1 MKKTIFIASVMGLAL
16 ASCQSDDLEPAVVSQ
31 GDGNV
36 TFHLSAPEAME
47 YSRAITAPNSA
58 LGGISNVD
66 WANYDLR
73 YKLAVYQVNETESG
87 TTTRLVIPAQTVTV
101 DTYSDVDF
109 SLRLTP
115 NRKYTFV
122 VWADFVNQGSQ
133 ADLHYNTS
141 DLENITCKDDVTAML
156 NDESRDAYFVTETIE
171 VTDAGLSQS
180 LTLRRPFAK
189 LRVIATDWGIG
200 KLDMP
205 DEFDVTYYG
214 CKRFEG
220 INARTGETI
229 TTTDLAA
236 DCATTYHATIV
247 KDTKEY
253 SLGYDSSDR
262 NRTLI
267 VDYLVAQPAQST
279 IHFKLAPNEGLPV
292 RDFTTDIPIRRNW
305 LTTILG
311 DLLTT
316 GADIHILCDE
326 GFTDEYNGFDST
338 GSFNPVAPY
347 IDAAGV
353 YHIKTADELAWISE
367 NVATLSAATVV
378 LDSDIDLR
386 GIDWKPIYTYYQY
399 ISLFDGQ
406 GHTIYNL
413 AITGAS
419 NAYPFNG
426 TNYLG
431 LFSQARYITIQNLNL
446 ENVSINSQS
455 GHAGALVGMLGVDG
469 GGVEGNIIKNCNAKH
484 VFIRPV
490 LYNEDRSY
498 SSFNAGG
505 LVGILHNGD
514 FDNCHVS
521 DVNIQSGWR
530 VGGIVGYHHIYC
542 TANMDVKFENCSVTD
557 ATLWITWRQYE
568 DDYERYDYYQLMQ
581 IGSLSGCIDG
591 DTPATN
597 SITFNSCSRSN
608 ITYVIGGHSTS
619 SSTGWEHSNTE
630 DGFFDVHTIQ
640 GAFFLHDGDE
650 AASGTHTLT
659 TPDGVVIPYGP
670 LHKFFGQAC
679 DCKVMI
685 DGTEDTSGYLD

>member
-1 MKKTIFIASVMGLAL
+1 MKKSIFLASVLSLAL
-16 ASCQSDDLEPAVVSQ
+16 ASCQSDDIEPAVVSQ

-66 WANYDLR
+66 WTKYDLR
-73 YKLAVYQVNETESG
+73 YKLAVYQVYDDAP
-87 TTTRLVIPAQTVTV
+87 TRLVIPAQTVTV

-122 VWADFVNQGSQ
+122 VWADFVTQGSQ
-133 ADLHYNTS
+133 ADLHYDTS
-141 DLENITCKDDVTAML
+141 NLENITCLDANDKML
-156 NDESRDAYFVTETIE
+156 NDESRDAYFASETVTVGPE
-171 VTDAGLSQS
+171 GLSQS
-180 LTLRRPFAK
+180 ITLRRPFAK
-189 LRVIATDWGIG
+189 LRVISTDWAIG
-200 KLDMP
+200 ALDLP
-205 DEFDVTYYG
+205 DQFDVTYYG

-253 SLGYDSSDR
+253 SLGYDSSGR

-326 GFTDEYNGFDST
+326 GFTDEYNGFHSS
-338 GSFNPVAPY
+338 GSFNPVKPY
-347 IDAAGV
+347 IDATGV

-378 LDSDIDLR
+378 LDNDIDLK
-386 GIDWKPIYTYYQY
+386 GIDWKPINTDTDR
-399 ISLFDGQ
+399 IALFDGQ
-406 GHTIYNL
+406 GHTIFNL
-413 AITGAS
+413 AVTGAS

-426 TNYLG
+426 TKYLG
-431 LFSQARYITIQNLNL
+431 LFSKARHITIQNLNL
-446 ENVSINSQS
+446 ENVSINSQH
-455 GHAGALVGMLGVDG
+455 GYAGALVGMLGG
-469 GGVEGNIIKNCNAKH
+469 GGVEGNLIKNCNAKH

-490 LYNEDRSY
+490 VYDEDRSAGSY
-498 SSFNAGG
+498 DAGG

-514 FDNCHVS
+514 FYNCHVS
-521 DVNIQSGWR
+521 DVNIQSSWR

-542 TANMDVKFENCSVTD
+542 TPNMDVKFENCSVTD
-557 ATLWITWRQYE
+557 ATLWITWRWYQE
-568 DDYERYDYYQLMQ
+568 GYDYYQLLQ

-591 DTPATN
+591 DTHATN
-597 SITFNSCSRSN
+597 SITFNGCSRSN
-608 ITYVIGGHSTS
+608 ITYVIGGHSAS
-619 SSTGWEHSNTE
+619 SNVGWEHSNTE
-630 DGFFDVHTIQ
+630 DGFFDIHSIQ
-640 GAFFLHDGDE
+640 GAYFLHNGDE

-659 TPDGVVIPYGP
+659 TPDGVTIPYGP
-670 LHKFFGQAC
+670 LHQFFGQAC
-679 DCKVMI
+679 DCTVYI
-685 DGTEDTSGYLD
+685 NGAEDQSGYID

>member
-1 MKKTIFIASVMGLAL
+1 MKKTIFIATAMGLAL
-16 ASCQSDDLEPAVVSQ
+16 ASCQSDDLQPAVVGQ

-73 YKLAVYQVNETESG
+73 YKLAVYQVNDDSS
-87 TTTRLVIPAQTVTV
+87 TRLVIPAQTVTV

-122 VWADFVNQGSQ
+122 VWADFVAQGSQ
-133 ADLHYNTS
+133 ADLHYNTA
-141 DLENITCKDDVTAML
+141 DLENITCLDADDAML

-189 LRVIATDWGIG
+189 LRVIATDWAIG
-200 KLDMP
+200 DLDLP

-214 CKRFEG
+214 CQRFEG
-220 INARTGETI
+220 LNARTGETI
-229 TTTDLAA
+229 TTTDLAD

-262 NRTLI
+262 NRTLV
-267 VDYLVAQPAQST
+267 VDYLVAQPTQSS
-279 IHFKLAPNEGLPV
+279 IHLKLAPNENLPV
-292 RDFTTDIPIRRNW
+292 RDFSTDVPIRRNW

-326 GFTDEYNGFDST
+326 GFTDEYNGFHST

-347 IDAAGV
+347 VDATGV

-386 GIDWKPIYTYYQY
+386 GIDWKPINTSNNINY
-399 ISLFDGQ
+399 FDGQ
-406 GHTIYNL
+406 GHTIFNL
-413 AITGAS
+413 AITGDKAADFGDAS
-419 NAYPFNG
+419 NGYGANRYM
-426 TNYLG
+426 G
-431 LFSQARYITIQNLNL
+431 LFGVATFINISNLTL
-446 ENVSINSQS
+446 ENVSINNESS
-455 GHAGALVGMLGVDG
+455 YAGA
-469 GGVEGNIIKNCNAKH
+469 I
-484 VFIRPV
+484 
-490 LYNEDRSY
+490 
-498 SSFNAGG
+498 
-505 LVGILHNGD
+505 
-514 FDNCHVS
+514 
-521 DVNIQSGWR
+521 
-530 VGGIVGYHHIYC
+530 
-542 TANMDVKFENCSVTD
+542 
-557 ATLWITWRQYE
+557 
-568 DDYERYDYYQLMQ
+568 
-581 IGSLSGCIDG
+581 
-591 DTPATN
+591 
-597 SITFNSCSRSN
+597 
-608 ITYVIGGHSTS
+608 
-619 SSTGWEHSNTE
+619 
-630 DGFFDVHTIQ
+630 
-640 GAFFLHDGDE
+640 
-650 AASGTHTLT
+650 
-659 TPDGVVIPYGP
+659 
-670 LHKFFGQAC
+670 
-679 DCKVMI
+679 
-685 DGTEDTSGYLD
+685 

>member
-73 YKLAVYQVNETESG
+73 YKLAVYQVNDDES
-87 TTTRLVIPAQTVTV
+87 TRLVIPAQTVTV

-189 LRVIATDWGIG
+189 LRVIATDWAIG
-200 KLDMP
+200 ALDLP
-205 DEFDVTYYG
+205 DQFDVTYYG

-229 TTTDLAA
+229 TTTSLAD
-236 DCATTYHATIV
+236 DCATTYHAAIN
-247 KDTKEY
+247 KATKEY
-253 SLGYDSSDR
+253 TLGYDSSDR

-326 GFTDEYNGFDST
+326 GFTDEYNGFHSS
-338 GSFNPVAPY
+338 GSFSPVAPY

-378 LDSDIDLR
+378 LDSDIDLK
-386 GIDWKPIYTYYQY
+386 GIDWKPINTSTDR

-406 GHTIYNL
+406 GHTIFNL
-413 AITGAS
+413 AVTGAS

-426 TNYLG
+426 TKYLG
-431 LFSQARYITIQNLNL
+431 LFSQARHITIQNLNL
-446 ENVSINSQS
+446 ENVSINSQH

-469 GGVEGNIIKNCNAKH
+469 GGVEGNLIKNCNAKH

-490 LYNEDRSY
+490 VYDEDRSAGSY
-498 SSFNAGG
+498 NAGG

-514 FDNCHVS
+514 FNNCHVS

-530 VGGIVGYHHIYC
+530 VGGIVGYQQPLHEPAHTYTFSNC
-542 TANMDVKFENCSVTD
+542 TVTD
-557 ATLWITWRQYE
+557 ATLWITWRWYQE
-568 DDYERYDYYQLMQ
+568 GYDYYQLMQ

-591 DTPATN
+591 TD
-597 SITFNSCSRSN
+597 IDMHCIVFNNCSRSN
-608 ITYVIGGHSTS
+608 ITYVIGGHSAS
-619 SSTGWEHSNTE
+619 SSLGWEHSNTE
-630 DGFFDVHTIQ
+630 DGFFDIHSIQ
-640 GAFFLHDGDE
+640 GAYFLHDGDE

-659 TPDGVVIPYGP
+659 TPDGVTIPYGP

-685 DGTEDTSGYLD
+685 DGTEDTSGYLE